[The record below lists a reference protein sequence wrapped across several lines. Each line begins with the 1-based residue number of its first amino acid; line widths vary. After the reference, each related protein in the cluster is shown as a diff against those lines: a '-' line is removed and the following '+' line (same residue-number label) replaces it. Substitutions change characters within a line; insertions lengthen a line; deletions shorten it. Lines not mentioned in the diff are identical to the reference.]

1 MQLTSL
7 CAPPRRINELAFRPT
22 TKEMLQYES
31 ENGNYVRLGNV
42 RRRRRRGIRHL
53 ANAEMNVRACELDLL
68 RI

>member
-7 CAPPRRINELAFRPT
+7 CAPPRRINELAFRPAT
-22 TKEMLQYES
+22 AEMLQYES
-31 ENGNYVRLGNV
+31 ENGNYVRLGNA
-42 RRRRRRGIRHL
+42 RGIRHL